1 MNTRTPRI
9 ALITGGSRGLG
20 RNTAESLSRKGI
32 DSVITYNARADEARK
47 VVTAI
52 QAEGRQAVA
61 LQLDTG
67 AVGMFVRL
75 SAWTVDLICFG
86 DVALREG
93 ISLLLRTLNRR

>member
-1 MNTRTPRI
+1 MNTRTPQI

-32 DSVITYNARADEARK
+32 DSVITYNSRADEARK

-67 AVGMFVRL
+67 AVGTFIGFVEKL
-75 SAWTVDLICFG
+75 KQTS
-86 DVALREG
+86 RETWDK
-93 ISLLLRTLNRR
+93 IASTS

>member
-1 MNTRTPRI
+1 MNTQTPKI

-32 DSVITYNARADEARK
+32 DSVITYNSRAVEARK

-52 QAEGRQAVA
+52 QAAGRQAVA

-67 AVGMFVRL
+67 AVGTFAPFAEKL
-75 SAWTVDLICFG
+75 KHTF
-86 DVALREG
+86 G
-93 ISLLLRTLNRR
+93 ISKHKHAKV